1 MQINSAELTNFRSHK
16 STRLTFKPGVN
27 AIFGPNGCGKSSVA
41 MGIEYA
47 LTGKVP
53 GIDRKDLICN
63 KRSNGNAAIGV
74 NGINVLRNL
83 DPHTLEI
90 NGNKPGIKEGQSTLM
105 EELGAN
111 ERIISAALHA
121 TELVDMDAEE
131 RASLLFDYLDIRFN
145 NESLKKLIPEDLHQT
160 FDKFAPKVDGG
171 AEVFDRVYKA
181 FYDARTAEKKVR
193 AAQEAEVKRLEAS
206 KANIGEVKPEAVQKK
221 LDGLKT
227 ELAQKLQELGS
238 IEQLTKAKTDKEAR
252 IKKLKDEIDALT
264 AERNTLTEN
273 TKEANLISAQLQDLE
288 DQIKEANNTLSTLKV
303 DEAGLKAKREACEST
318 IEALETSQGSCPLT
332 KCSCS
337 DTEGL
342 DKYLEDTK
350 QQLQVLNGEIAEA
363 EQKTTNQTK
372 AIQSLQEKLPRLRQ
386 QHTQMTAD
394 LAKLD
399 GVNRQLIDKQ
409 KALIELES
417 TENTPIPD
425 ATTLQKETETLQERI
440 AKGEVM
446 LKTVKDEIER
456 QEQLKKAQTQYDAQC
471 QTCEN
476 LEKLVKLFDATGLK
490 AEQMKKAISPLQER
504 MAEVLKTM
512 MPGWRVELEIQN
524 GNLAIWAA
532 KEGEV
537 LREART
543 LSGSEKWRVSILIAD
558 VLNKL
563 CGLGVMVLDE
573 VDRVATVERRKE
585 LYECINQISKDYDF
599 ILLIGECHDS
609 IDYQLKGNLLV
620 WSGFEFATAAEK
632 EVA

>member
-1 MQINSAELTNFRSHK
+1 M
-16 STRLTFKPGVN
+16 
-27 AIFGPNGCGKSSVA
+27 A

-105 EELGAN
+105 EELGVN

-264 AERNTLTEN
+264 AERNTLIEN